1 MLNKLKPTQYLVVVG
16 GALVFIFGLLKWF
29 SWNVKVDNV
38 VQASDKENA
47 FDYLFTGVVPW
58 ILVGGVALVTV
69 LLATGALN
77 PGRVPWP
84 LVTLAATVL
93 GAVLIV
99 IRVIKGPDVDTAG
112 TADLDYSRGIGLW
125 VSLIGAIVAAV
136 GAFLTYQAES
146 FDSRTS
152 LAGSSG
158 PSPRPLPEREL
169 PPTEP

>member
-29 SWNVKVDNV
+29 SWDVKNDDVI
-38 VQASDKENA
+38 ASSDKSNA
-47 FDYLFTGVVPW
+47 FDYLFTGVIPW
-58 ILVGGVALVTV
+58 ILVAGAALVTI

-77 PGRVPWP
+77 PGKVPWP
-84 LVTLAATVL
+84 LVILAATVL
-93 GAVLIV
+93 GAILVIVRLI
-99 IRVIKGPDVDTAG
+99 IGPDVDPG
-112 TADLDYSRGIGLW
+112 EGFSVDSSRGIGIW
-125 VSLIGAIVAAV
+125 VSALGAIVAAV

-152 LAGSSG
+152 LAGGTG
-158 PSPRPLPEREL
+158 PSPRPLPDREL